1 MTDEEDF
8 DATAAQVPLIS
19 SAWRFLK
26 PFYES
31 RSLAQVWRHADPV
44 LRLCWAQWW
53 LHANRAAVQ
62 ADGYDLDGVAEALA
76 AEPAGH
82 PLWPHFERVILRDF
96 SAAFPLDPST
106 WGIGAAPRV
115 LAPDVELLYV
125 HRQMPVGGYWPDDA
139 SAQVVPL
146 VMHLGERGWRV
157 LNLGSE
163 RIPEPGWPPTL
174 Q

>member
-1 MTDEEDF
+1 
-8 DATAAQVPLIS
+8 L
-19 SAWRFLK
+19 
-26 PFYES
+26 
-31 RSLAQVWRHADPV
+31 
-44 LRLCWAQWW
+44 
-53 LHANRAAVQ
+53 
-62 ADGYDLDGVAEALA
+62 G
-76 AEPAGH
+76 
-82 PLWPHFERVILRDF
+82 F

-125 HRQMPVGGYWPDDA
+125 HCQIPDGGYWPVGA